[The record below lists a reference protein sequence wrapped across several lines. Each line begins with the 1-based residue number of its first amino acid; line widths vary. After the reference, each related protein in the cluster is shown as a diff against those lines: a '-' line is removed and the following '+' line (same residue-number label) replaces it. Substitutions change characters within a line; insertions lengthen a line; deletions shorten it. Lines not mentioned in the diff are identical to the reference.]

1 MFRSDTTRRRF
12 VLGGAAALASGLL
25 AACGGAAS
33 PTAAPA
39 KPAESKPAA
48 EAKPAAG
55 ATSAPAKT
63 DGTAPKAAQPA
74 ASGKQVTL
82 NWITPA
88 AVGLERDFYTGF
100 MKDYEERNPGTKI
113 QVSFEGWDD
122 YFVKLP
128 TILAGGSIPD
138 AMHLHGSIAQDY
150 GLRGATKNLFDYM
163 KRDGVSKD
171 LFFEPLIQ
179 QMADYKTGT
188 KLWALPKDSAAYAF
202 YFNKDMF
209 DKAGVAY
216 PKPDW
221 TFQDMREIARKLT
234 IDKSGK
240 SSGQPGFDPNSIA
253 QWGLQWTDPLPSGD
267 GWQMTAWGV
276 AGPWY
281 NENYTKAYFD
291 NPDHVQFLQTIADMR
306 NKDRSIP
313 TAGDAMGQGD
323 PWRNGLTA
331 MVIAHHAHVFFYN
344 AEKKTFKFDVIASPG
359 GKNGQFQGVACSG
372 FTVPAKAPNPD
383 EGWNFVKFLCSEE
396 KQCQIVSAKRWGS
409 AVKPCE
415 KNLLPADNNP
425 PSFKQILV
433 DPLMGESKVKVQGIL
448 YPPFLSDMKQIW
460 KTEYDPVYN
469 GGQLTAEQAGK
480 KAQPQIQ
487 ALLDKAAKM

>member
-1 MFRSDTTRRRF
+1 MPKQTRRAF
-12 VLGGAAALASGLL
+12 LLAGAASIGAVLL
-25 AACGGAAS
+25 AACGSAT
-33 PTAAPA
+33 PTPAPA
-39 KPAESKPAA
+39 A
-48 EAKPAAG
+48 AKPAA
-55 ATSAPAKT
+55 APQEPSAKPADKPA
-63 DGTAPKAAQPA
+63 TAPKPA
-74 ASGKQVTL
+74 EPAPGAKQISL

-88 AVGLERDFYTGF
+88 GVGLERDFYTGF
-100 MKDYEERNPGTKI
+100 MQDYEKRNPNVKI

-150 GLRGATKNLFDYM
+150 GLRGATKNLLDYM
-163 KRDGVSKD
+163 KADNVSKD
-171 LFFEPLIQ
+171 LFFEPLLQ
-179 QMADYKTGT
+179 QMTDYKTGT
-188 KLWALPKDSAAYAF
+188 RLFALPKDSAAYAF

-234 IDKSGK
+234 RDKAGKASGET
-240 SSGQPGFDPNSIA
+240 GFDPNNIA
-253 QWGLQWTDPLPSGD
+253 QWGLAWADPLPSGD
-267 GWQMTAWGV
+267 PWQMTAWGV

-281 NENYTKAYFD
+281 NENYTTAYFD
-291 NPDHVQFLQTIADMR
+291 SPDHATFLQAVADMR

-323 PWRNGLTA
+323 PWRNGLVA
-331 MVIAHHAHVFFYN
+331 MTIGHHSGVFFYN
-344 AEKKTFKFDVIASPG
+344 AEKKTFKYDVVASPG

-372 FTVPAKAPNPD
+372 FTVPAKAPNAD
-383 EGWNFVKFLCSEE
+383 EGWKFVKFLCSEE
-396 KQCQIVSAKRWGS
+396 KQCEIVKAKRWGS

-415 KNLLPADNNP
+415 KNLMPEDGNP

-460 KTEYDPVYN
+460 KTEYDPLYN
-469 GGQLTAEQAGK
+469 GGSVTAADAGK

-487 ALLDKAAKM
+487 ALLEKAAKM